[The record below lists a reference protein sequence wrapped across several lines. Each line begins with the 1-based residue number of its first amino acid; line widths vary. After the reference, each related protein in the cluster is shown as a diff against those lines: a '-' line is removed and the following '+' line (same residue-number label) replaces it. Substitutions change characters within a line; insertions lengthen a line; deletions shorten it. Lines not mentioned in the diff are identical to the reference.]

1 MGKEYDEARDQALSA
16 TPYDDVFRTLLVDC
30 SGLVYPLLNEIFGEH
45 YGKDVILDFHQNE
58 HYLKQQNGAEEKR
71 ITDESFD
78 VLDSARNFLKKYHL
92 ECQTNP
98 DNSIALRFFE
108 YDSQIAKESGVLT
121 GNKFVVTYPNSAVLF
136 LRSSGSMGSS
146 LTVEIVTPGGKLQ
159 YDIKALRLQ
168 DYTIEELFA
177 KQLYILLPYSMFYF
191 EKDLEQYEQDS
202 EAREK
207 LEQAFADI
215 ADGLADAARR
225 GDINPFQLMLL
236 IDMMKKTNYNVAR
249 NQPQVVKGVETVMGG
264 HVIEDYPTKKIFNAG
279 KEEGREEDR
288 EEVTFVFGKLLEAG
302 RTDDL
307 QKAVQDKVY
316 LDRLIQEFQENP
328 DGELK

>member
-1 MGKEYDEARDQALSA
+1 MGKEYDETKDQALSA

-121 GNKFVVTYPNSAVLF
+121 GNKLVVTFPNSAVLF
-136 LRSSGSMGSS
+136 LRSSGVVGNS
-146 LTVEIVTPGGKLQ
+146 LIVEIITPEGEMH
-159 YDIKALRLQ
+159 YHIKALRLQ

-191 EKDLEQYEQDS
+191 EKDLEQCERDS

-207 LEQAFADI
+207 LEQTFADI
-215 ADGLADAARR
+215 VDGLADASRR
-225 GDINPFQLMLL
+225 GDISPFQMMLL
-236 IDMMKKTNYNVAR
+236 IDMIKKTNYNVAR

-279 KEEGREEDR
+279 KEEGVDN
-288 EEVTFVFGKLLEAG
+288 TFFVLNKLIETG

-307 QKAVQDKVY
+307 QKAAKDKAY
-316 LDRLIQEFQENP
+316 LDSLLQEYQENP
-328 DGELK
+328 NGELK

>member
-249 NQPQVVKGVETVMGG
+249 NQPQVVKGVETIMGG
-264 HVIEDYPTKKIFNAG
+264 HVLDDYPTKKIFNAG
-279 KEEGREEDR
+279 KEEGRED
-288 EEVTFVFGKLLEAG
+288 VTLVLRNLFETG
-302 RTDDL
+302 RSDDL
-307 QKAVQDKVY
+307 QKALNDKVY
-316 LDRLIQEFQENP
+316 LNSLIKEYRENH
-328 DGELK
+328 DGDFT

>member
-215 ADGLADAARR
+215 ADGLA
-225 GDINPFQLMLL
+225 FS
-236 IDMMKKTNYNVAR
+236 
-249 NQPQVVKGVETVMGG
+249 
-264 HVIEDYPTKKIFNAG
+264 
-279 KEEGREEDR
+279 
-288 EEVTFVFGKLLEAG
+288 
-302 RTDDL
+302 
-307 QKAVQDKVY
+307 
-316 LDRLIQEFQENP
+316 
-328 DGELK
+328 